1 MPKAVSLGENYR
13 HQSMLPRRV
22 LDMCL
27 DTNGTCVEINQR
39 VRFSENY
46 CESAS
51 STSTPSSR
59 RSYGMTSHRWRTSRL
74 ICFPHRMEHSDL
86 FIKPTHATYY
96 RLDLCATQPLSQVHL
111 DNSSQGHCPAT
122 TQPCWPS
129 RVVRD
134 PHHHA
139 IEQTPR

>member
-1 MPKAVSLGENYR
+1 
-13 HQSMLPRRV
+13 
-22 LDMCL
+22 MCP

-111 DNSSQGHCPAT
+111 DNSSQSHCSAT
-122 TQPCWPS
+122 TQPCWLE
-129 RVVRD
+129 RVVIDHNTTPSSWRRVD
-134 PHHHA
+134 GVEVM
-139 IEQTPR
+139 IEPWWRRVATI